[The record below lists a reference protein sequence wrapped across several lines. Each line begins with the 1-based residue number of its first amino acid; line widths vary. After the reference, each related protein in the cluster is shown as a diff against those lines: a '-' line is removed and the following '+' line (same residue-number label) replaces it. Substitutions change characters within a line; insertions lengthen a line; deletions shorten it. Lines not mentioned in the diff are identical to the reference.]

1 MNSSSRW
8 SVRVMQVLA
17 GLACACPVAAQ
28 DAPKEKKPDFPPFKE
43 VSEGFEQ
50 VVSTADGSQSFY
62 TLWKRDKD
70 QQLLAELPRGWQN
83 QKQFIALTVPTGDI
97 YSGLQAGDTVAYWK
111 RYDNRLA
118 LIVPELSTRSNGEQE
133 SKMSVSK
140 IFTDTVLLEVP
151 IVCMGPSGQPV
162 IDLDAALA
170 GNATKFFGPQAGGA
184 NTRLASI
191 SKAKAFPE
199 NIEVAIE
206 MPTTSGQFRTFHWSI
221 SSLRSSP
228 GYQPREADERVGYFT
243 TEFRDLGRYQDDK
256 TSVRYVNRWAL
267 EKKDPK
273 LKLSPPVKPI
283 IYYIDATVPVRYRR
297 YVSEGLLYWNKA
309 YEKVGIIN
317 AIEVRQQDAS
327 TNSYMDLDPED
338 ARYNF
343 IRWLNNDIGT
353 AIGPS
358 RVNPYTGEILD
369 ADIVLTDGWI
379 RHFWYQS
386 NEFIPQQA
394 MEGMSAETLA
404 WLDTRPQWDP
414 RVRLAPPEQRDAI
427 MMERALRGPLGMF
440 GTPVM
445 ANDPAI
451 IGDREAAAL
460 AARIGGHDNLCLAA
474 RGKGEDMAVMGMH
487 LEMLGLLDDD
497 DKKGDGKKDGDKPK
511 EEVEKLDGIPEWFVG
526 PMLRD
531 LVAHEVGHTLGLRH
545 NFKASSEYTL
555 KEINSPAVKGK
566 PFAGSVMDYI
576 PVNINMSDGEVQ
588 GDYTMVDIGAYDY
601 WAIEY
606 GYTFGDTK
614 EILKRCGEPGL
625 AYQTD
630 EDTGGPD
637 PLARRY
643 DFSKDPIDYAGSRC
657 RLAKEHRGKIL
668 EKFVKEGDSWGKAR
682 RGYEMTL
689 GMQTNALS
697 IMSNWIGGT
706 FVNRDKKGDPAG
718 RSPLDPVPAETQRK
732 ALAFVIDNSFFDES
746 FGITPELLEH
756 MTVNKDESAYTE
768 SAYSLHDRVA
778 GVQAS
783 AVTMIMNPTVLRRV
797 YDNEFI
803 VASGQDALTLPEM
816 LDTITKAAWKE
827 LDGSPDQKYSA
838 REPMISSLRRNLQQ
852 EYVERLID
860 LSLQGGTN
868 AAGKTIATLATE
880 KLRELS
886 TRIGKVIE
894 KGNSNLDPYTHAHLA
909 DAKLRIDKAVDAQY
923 VYNLGGGG
931 GGGFQYFGFG
941 RPATQQPVQQAPLMQ
956 DNP

>member
-1 MNSSSRW
+1 MSSRW
-8 SVRVMQVLA
+8 SIRFMQMLA
-17 GLACACPVAAQ
+17 GLACACPALAQ
-28 DAPKEKKPDFPPFKE
+28 DGPAREKKPDFPPFKD
-43 VSEGFEQ
+43 VSEGYEH
-50 VVSTADGSQSFY
+50 VVSTADGQASFY
-62 TLWKRDKD
+62 TLWRRDKD
-70 QQLLAELPRGWQN
+70 EQLLAELPRGWQN

-97 YSGLQAGDTVAYWK
+97 YSGLHAGDVVVYWK

-118 LIVPELSTRSNGEQE
+118 LIVPELATRSNGEAE
-133 SKMSVSK
+133 SKMSVAK

-162 IDLDAALA
+162 IDLDAMLE
-170 GNATKFFGPQAGGA
+170 GNATKFFGGEAAGA

-206 MPTTSGQFRTFHWSI
+206 MPVASGQFRTFHWSI
-221 SSLRSSP
+221 SSLRSTP

-243 TEFRDLGRYQDDK
+243 TEFRDLGRYQDEK
-256 TSVRYVNRWAL
+256 KNVRYINRWAL

-273 LKLSPPVKPI
+273 LKLSPPVRPI

-297 YVSEGLLYWNKA
+297 YVAEGLLYWNKA
-309 YEKVGIIN
+309 FEKVGIIN

-358 RVNPYTGEILD
+358 RANPYTGEILD

-379 RHFWYQS
+379 RHFWFQS

-427 MMERALRGPLGMF
+427 MAGRAVRGPLGMD
-440 GTPVM
+440 GRPIM
-445 ANDPAI
+445 AGDPAI
-451 IGDREAAAL
+451 IGDSEAAAL
-460 AARIGGHDNLCLAA
+460 AERIGGHGNLCLAA
-474 RGKGEDMAVMGMH
+474 RGKAEDMAVMGMH
-487 LEMLGLLDDD
+487 MEILGLLDDD
-497 DKKGDGKKDGDKPK
+497 KKKDGDKPK

-545 NFKASSEYTL
+545 NFKSSSEYTL

-576 PVNINMSDGEVQ
+576 PVNVNMGDGEIQ
-588 GDYTMVDIGAYDY
+588 GDYAMIDIGAYDY

-614 EILKRCGEPGL
+614 DILKRCGEPGL

-643 DFSKDPIDYAGSRC
+643 DFTKDPLDYANSRC
-657 RLAKEHRGKIL
+657 RLAKEHRGKII
-668 EKFVKEGDSWGKAR
+668 EKFVKDGDSWAKAR

-697 IMSNWIGGT
+697 IMSNWLGGT
-706 FVNRDKKGDPAG
+706 FVNRDKKGDPGA
-718 RSPLDPVPAETQRK
+718 REPLTPVPADQQRK
-732 ALAFVIDNSFFDES
+732 ALNFVIDNSFFDES
-746 FGITPELLEH
+746 FGITPDLLQH
-756 MTVNKDESAYTE
+756 MTINKDENAGAE

-783 AVTMIMNPTVLRRV
+783 AVTMVMNPTVLRRV

-803 VASGQDALTLPEM
+803 VPRGEDAFTLPEM
-816 LDTITKAAWKE
+816 LTTITKAAWKE
-827 LDGSPDQKYSA
+827 LDTAPDQKFTD

-852 EYVERLID
+852 EYVERMID
-860 LSLQGGTN
+860 LSLNSGTN
-868 AAGKTIATLATE
+868 AAGKTISTLATE
-880 KLRELS
+880 KLRDLS
-886 TRIGKVIE
+886 ARIGKVIE
-894 KGNSNLDPYTHAHLA
+894 KGNSNLDAYTHAHLA
-909 DAKLRIDKAVDAQY
+909 DAKLRIDKALDAQY
-923 VYNLGGGG
+923 VYNMGAGGGG
-931 GGGFQYFGFG
+931 GVTYILG
-941 RPATQQPVQQAPLMQ
+941 RPTEQRVPQAPMR